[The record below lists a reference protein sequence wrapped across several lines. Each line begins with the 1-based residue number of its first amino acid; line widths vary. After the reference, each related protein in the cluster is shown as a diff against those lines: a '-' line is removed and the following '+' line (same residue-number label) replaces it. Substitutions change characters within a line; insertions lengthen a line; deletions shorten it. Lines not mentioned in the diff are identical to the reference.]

1 MFICINSLRADISLF
16 LFIPCVCV
24 CVSGRRCV
32 CVCVCLNTGL
42 CVMYVE
48 DYVCVFMSTIVRTGG
63 GAEDEC
69 YFAH

>member
-1 MFICINSLRADISLF
+1 M
-16 LFIPCVCV
+16 
-24 CVSGRRCV
+24 

-63 GAEDEC
+63 GLRMNATLPIDEGLPP
-69 YFAH
+69 